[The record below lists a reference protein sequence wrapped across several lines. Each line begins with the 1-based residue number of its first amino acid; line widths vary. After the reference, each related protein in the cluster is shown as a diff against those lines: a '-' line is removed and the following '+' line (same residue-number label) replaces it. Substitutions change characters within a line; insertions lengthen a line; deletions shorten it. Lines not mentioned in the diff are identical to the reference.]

1 MGYSPWGH
9 IESDTTE
16 RLYFHFLPLY
26 NELSK
31 AECARIHSPMRK
43 PGLRQMLGGPGKEKD
58 PARASSGQAAPGCPQ
73 EGRDLG
79 GQGPS
84 WDEGLGGKWSAADV

>member
-9 IESDTTE
+9 TESDMTE
-16 RLYFHFLPLY
+16 RLHFNFLPLY

-31 AECARIHSPMRK
+31 AECARTHSLMRK
-43 PGLRQMLGGPGKEKD
+43 PGLRQMLGGPRKEKD
-58 PARASSGQAAPGCPQ
+58 PAGASSGQAAPGCPQ